1 MVKNKG
7 FENLLYSAGGVIA
20 LFVIL
25 LAVNFIGGAVPGR
38 ADLTHGNAYTLSDGT
53 KRILEK
59 IPAPVKVR
67 FYSSKSETAM
77 PVQLKTYAK
86 RIEDLLN
93 EYKARA
99 KGKLMLE
106 KYDPAPD
113 SDAEDSANLDGIEAQ
128 PINTGDK
135 FYLGLSVS
143 YLDKRVAIPLLSP
156 ERETLLEYDLTR
168 AISQVSKPAKPVLG
182 IMTVFPMFGSPGV
195 QMMNQ
200 PPQPT
205 WAVVNELQR
214 DYEVREVPMGSTRI
228 DDDVKVLMVVH
239 PRDISDS
246 AQYAI
251 DQFLLR
257 GGKLIA
263 FLDTYAY
270 FDQMKNPVNP
280 QIQMGG
286 GASNLEKLFSA
297 WGIKLDPSKVVADM
311 QYMRTNAQRTLPT
324 LLNLTAGALNS
335 QDVVTSQ
342 VGTMLLPFAGSF
354 SGKPVAGLTQTVLIK
369 SSTSAELRDSIMATH
384 AVDPNGM
391 TLKAAGVEYPI
402 AIRLNGK
409 FKTAFPDGQPKSE
422 PPVDPNNP
430 EAKPEAPKRDEKPR
444 PHIKESA
451 QDNAVVLIADAD
463 MLSDQASIQDI
474 GESMGE
480 RVYVP
485 RNGNINFAQS
495 LVELFAGDENLINL
509 RSRAAQFR
517 PLTVVQQMEAKAAE
531 SYADKIREL
540 EQTLSTAQRKISE
553 LQKTKTEGQQFI
565 LSPEQKIELENF
577 RKKQVDTRK
586 DLKELRKSLRID
598 SDSLEFW
605 TKLINVG
612 AMPLLVALA
621 GIALAMIKRRR
632 VAAQ

>member
-1 MVKNKG
+1 MKNKG
-7 FENLLYSAGGVIA
+7 VSNLIYSAGGVIA

-25 LAVNFIGGAVPGR
+25 LAVNFIAGTIPGR
-38 ADLTHGNAYTLSDGT
+38 ADLTHGNAYTLSAGT

-67 FYSSKSETAM
+67 FYASKSETAM

-99 KGKLMLE
+99 KGKLVLE
-106 KYDPAPD
+106 KYDPIPD
-113 SDAEDSANLDGIEAQ
+113 SDAEDSANLDGVEPQ
-128 PINTGDK
+128 PLNTGEK

-143 YLDKRVAIPLLSP
+143 HLDKRVTIPLMSP

-168 AISQVSKPAKPVLG
+168 AISQVSKSTKPVVG
-182 IMTVFPMFGSPGV
+182 IMTVFPMFGSPGM

-200 PPQPT
+200 PPQPA
-205 WAVVNELQR
+205 WAVVSELQR
-214 DYEVREVPMGSTRI
+214 DYEVREVPPASSRI
-228 DDDVKVLMVVH
+228 DDDVKVLMIVH
-239 PRDISDS
+239 PRDISNS

-251 DQFLLR
+251 DQFVLR

-280 QIQMGG
+280 QMQMGG

-297 WGIKLDPSKVVADM
+297 WGITLDPSKVVADM

-324 LLNLTAGALNS
+324 LLNLTADALNS

-342 VGTMLLPFAGSF
+342 VGTLLLPFAGSF
-354 SGKPVAGLTQTVLIK
+354 SGKPVTGLTQTVLIK
-369 SSTSAELRDSIMATH
+369 SSTSAELRDSITATH

-409 FKTAFPDGQPKSE
+409 FKTAFPDGQPEAE
-422 PPVDPNNP
+422 PKVDPNNP
-430 EAKPEAPKRDEKPR
+430 DAQPEAPKADEKPL
-444 PHIKESA
+444 PQIKESA
-451 QDNAVVLIADAD
+451 QENAVVLIADAD

-474 GESMGE
+474 GESMGQ

-495 LVELFAGDENLINL
+495 LVELFAGDENLITL

-531 SYADKIREL
+531 SYAGKIREL
-540 EQTLSTAQRKISE
+540 EQTLATAQQKIGE
-553 LQKTKTEGQQFI
+553 LQKTKAEGQQYI
-565 LSPEQKIELENF
+565 LSPEQKTELENF
-577 RKKQVDTRK
+577 RKKQADTRK
-586 DLKELRKSLRID
+586 DLKELRKSLRTD
-598 SDSLEFW
+598 SDALEFW

-621 GIALAMIKRRR
+621 GIALAMIKRKR

>member
-1 MVKNKG
+1 MKNKG
-7 FENLLYSAGGVIA
+7 LENLMYSAGGVIA

-25 LAVNFIGGAVPGR
+25 LAVNFIAGAVPGR
-38 ADLTHGNAYTLSDGT
+38 ADLTHGNAYTLSGGT

-67 FYSSKSETAM
+67 FYASKSETAM
-77 PVQLKTYAK
+77 PVHLKTYAK

-99 KGKLMLE
+99 KGKLVLE
-106 KYDPAPD
+106 KYDPVPD
-113 SDAEDSANLDGIEAQ
+113 SDAEDSANLDAIEAQ
-128 PINTGDK
+128 PINTGEK

-168 AISQVSKPAKPVLG
+168 AISQVSKPAKPVVG
-182 IMTVFPMFGSPGV
+182 IMTVLPMFGSPAM

-200 PPQPT
+200 PPQPV

-214 DYEVREVPMGSTRI
+214 DYEVREVPMTSTRI

-239 PRDISDS
+239 PRGISNS
-246 AQYAI
+246 AQYSI
-251 DQFLLR
+251 DQFIMR

-286 GASNLEKLFSA
+286 GASSLEKLFTA
-297 WGIKLDPSKVVADM
+297 WGITLDPSKVVADM
-311 QYMRTNAQRTLPT
+311 QYMRTNAQRALPT
-324 LLNLTAGALNS
+324 LLNLTAGAFNS

-369 SSTSAELRDSIMATH
+369 SSTSAELRDSLMATH

-409 FKTAFPDGQPKSE
+409 FKTAFPEGQPKAE
-422 PPVDPNNP
+422 PKVDPNNP
-430 EAKPEAPKRDEKPR
+430 DAPKPDEKPV
-444 PHIKESA
+444 PQIKESA
-451 QDNAVVLIADAD
+451 QENAVVLIADAD
-463 MLSDQASIQDI
+463 MLSDQASIQDV
-474 GESMGE
+474 GESMGQ
-480 RVYVP
+480 RVYIP

-495 LVELFAGDENLINL
+495 LVELFAGDENLITL

-531 SYADKIREL
+531 SYAGKIREL
-540 EQTLSTAQRKISE
+540 EQTLATAQQKITE
-553 LQKTKTEGQQFI
+553 LQKTKAEGQQYI

-577 RKKQVDTRK
+577 RKKQADTRK
-586 DLKELRKSLRID
+586 DLKELRKSLRTD
-598 SDSLEFW
+598 SDALEFW

-621 GIALAMIKRRR
+621 GIALAMVKRRR

>member
-1 MVKNKG
+1 MQNKG
-7 FENLLYSAGGVIA
+7 FSNLMYSAGGVVV

-25 LAVNFIGGAVPGR
+25 LAVNFIAGALPGR
-38 ADLTHGNAYTLSDGT
+38 ADLTHGSAYTLSDGT

-67 FYSSKSETAM
+67 FYASKSETAM

-99 KGKLMLE
+99 KGKLVLE
-106 KYDPAPD
+106 KYDPVPD
-113 SDAEDSANLDGIEAQ
+113 SDAEDSASLDGIEAQ
-128 PINTGDK
+128 PINTGEK

-143 YLDKRVAIPLLSP
+143 HLDKRVAIPLMSP

-168 AISQVSKPAKPVLG
+168 AISQVSKSAKPVVG
-182 IMTVFPMFGSPGV
+182 IMTAFPMFGSAGMP
-195 QMMNQ
+195 MMNQ
-200 PPQPT
+200 APQPA
-205 WAVVNELQR
+205 WAVITELQR
-214 DYEVREVPMGSTRI
+214 DYDVREVPMTSTRV

-239 PRDISDS
+239 PRGIS
-246 AQYAI
+246 AAGQYAI
-251 DQFLLR
+251 DQFVLR

-270 FDQMKNPVNP
+270 FDQMRNPVNP
-280 QIQMGG
+280 QQQMGG
-286 GASNLEKLFSA
+286 GASNLDKLFNA
-297 WGIKLDPSKVVADM
+297 WGIALDPSKVVADM

-324 LLNLTAGALNS
+324 LLNLTAGAFNA
-335 QDVVTSQ
+335 QDVVASQ
-342 VGTMLLPFAGSF
+342 VGSMLLPFAGSF
-354 SGKPVAGLTQTVLIK
+354 SGKPAPGLTETVLIK
-369 SSTSAELRDSIMATH
+369 SSTSAELRDSITATH

-409 FKTAFPDGQPKSE
+409 FKTAFPEGQPKAE
-422 PPVDPNNP
+422 PVVDPNNP
-430 EAKPEAPKRDEKPR
+430 EAKSQAPKPDEKPL
-444 PHIKESA
+444 PQIKESA
-451 QDNAVVLIADAD
+451 QENAVVLIADAD

-474 GESMGE
+474 GESMGQ

-495 LVELFAGDENLINL
+495 LVELFAGDENLISL

-531 SYADKIREL
+531 SYAGKIREL
-540 EQTLSTAQRKISE
+540 EQTLATAQRKISE
-553 LQKTKTEGQQFI
+553 LQKTKAEGQQYI
-565 LSPEQKIELENF
+565 LSPEQKVELENF
-577 RKKQVDTRK
+577 RKKQAATRK
-586 DLKELRKSLRID
+586 DLKELRKSLRTD

-605 TKLINVG
+605 TKLLNVG

-621 GIALAMIKRRR
+621 GIALAMIKRKR

>member
-1 MVKNKG
+1 MKNNG
-7 FENLLYSAGGVIA
+7 LSNLMYSAAGVIV

-25 LAVNFIGGAVPGR
+25 LAVNFIVRSIPGR
-38 ADLTHGNAYTLSDGT
+38 ADLTHGNSYTLSDGT

-67 FYSSKSETAM
+67 FYASKSETAM

-93 EYKARA
+93 EYRSRA
-99 KGKLMLE
+99 GGKLIVE

-128 PINTGDK
+128 PVNTGEK
-135 FYLGLSVS
+135 YYLGLSIS
-143 YLDKRVAIPLLSP
+143 HLDQRVAIPLMSP

-168 AISQVSKPAKPVLG
+168 AISQVSKKNKPVLG
-182 IMTVFPMFGSPGV
+182 IMTVLPMFGSPGMP
-195 QMMNQ
+195 MMNQ
-200 PPQPT
+200 GPQPE
-205 WAVVNELQR
+205 WAVISELKR
-214 DYEVREVPMGSTRI
+214 DYDVREIPLASSKI

-239 PRDISDS
+239 PRDIS
-246 AQYAI
+246 ATGQYAV
-251 DQFLLR
+251 DQFVMR

-270 FDQMKNPVNP
+270 FDQIRNPANP
-280 QIQMGG
+280 QQQMGG
-286 GASNLEKLFSA
+286 GASSLDKLLQT
-297 WGIKLDPSKVVADM
+297 WGVSLDPSKVVADM
-311 QYMRTNAQRTLPT
+311 RFMRANGQRGLPA
-324 LLNLTAGALNS
+324 LLNLTAEAFNS
-335 QDVVTSQ
+335 QDVVASQ
-342 VGTMLLPFAGSF
+342 VGSMLLPFSGAF
-354 SGKPVAGLTQTVLIK
+354 SGKPATGLTQTVLIK
-369 SSTSAELRDSIMATH
+369 SSKSAELRDSIVATH
-384 AVDPNGM
+384 GVDANAM
-391 TLKAAGVEYPI
+391 TLKAAGIEYAI

-409 FKTAFPDGQPKSE
+409 FKTAFPEGKPKEE
-422 PPVDPNNP
+422 PKVDPNNP
-430 EAKPEAPKRDEKPR
+430 EAKPEMPKPEENPAPQ
-444 PHIKESA
+444 IKESA
-451 QDNAVVLIADAD
+451 HENAVVLIGDAD

-474 GESMGE
+474 GESMGQ
-480 RVYVP
+480 RVYIP

-531 SYADKIREL
+531 SYAGKIREL
-540 EQTLSTAQRKISE
+540 EQTLATAQRKITE
-553 LQKTKTEGQQFI
+553 LQKNKAEGQQYV
-565 LSPEQKIELENF
+565 LSPEQKVELENF
-577 RKKQVDTRK
+577 RKKQAGTRK
-586 DLKELRKSLRID
+586 DLKELRKSLRTE

-621 GIALAMIKRRR
+621 GIALAMLKRRWVGAR
-632 VAAQ
+632 

>member
-1 MVKNKG
+1 MKNNG
-7 FENLLYSAGGVIA
+7 LSNLMYSAAGVIV

-25 LAVNFIGGAVPGR
+25 LAVNFIVRSIPGR
-38 ADLTHGNAYTLSDGT
+38 ADLTHGNSYTLSDGT

-67 FYSSKSETAM
+67 FYASKSETAM

-93 EYKARA
+93 EYRSRA
-99 KGKLMLE
+99 GGKLIVE

-128 PINTGDK
+128 PVNTGEK
-135 FYLGLSVS
+135 YYLGLSIS
-143 YLDKRVAIPLLSP
+143 HLDQRVAIPLMSP

-168 AISQVSKPAKPVLG
+168 AISQVSKKNKPVLG
-182 IMTVFPMFGSPGV
+182 IMTVLPMFGSPGMP
-195 QMMNQ
+195 MMNQ
-200 PPQPT
+200 GPQLE
-205 WAVVNELQR
+205 WAVISELKR
-214 DYEVREVPMGSTRI
+214 DYDVREIPLASSKI

-239 PRDISDS
+239 PRDIS
-246 AQYAI
+246 ATGQYAV
-251 DQFLLR
+251 DQFVMR

-270 FDQMKNPVNP
+270 FDQIRNPANP
-280 QIQMGG
+280 QQQMGG
-286 GASNLEKLFSA
+286 GASSLDKLLQT
-297 WGIKLDPSKVVADM
+297 WGVSLDPSKVVADM
-311 QYMRTNAQRTLPT
+311 RFMRANGQRGLPA
-324 LLNLTAGALNS
+324 LLNLTAEAFNS
-335 QDVVTSQ
+335 QDVVASQ
-342 VGTMLLPFAGSF
+342 VGSMLLPFSGAF
-354 SGKPVAGLTQTVLIK
+354 SGKPATGLTQTVLIK
-369 SSTSAELRDSIMATH
+369 SSKSAELRDSIVATH
-384 AVDPNGM
+384 GVDANAM
-391 TLKAAGVEYPI
+391 TLKAAGIEYAI

-409 FKTAFPDGQPKSE
+409 FKTAFPEGKPKEE
-422 PPVDPNNP
+422 PKVDPNNP
-430 EAKPEAPKRDEKPR
+430 EAKPEMPKPEENPAPQ
-444 PHIKESA
+444 IKESA
-451 QDNAVVLIADAD
+451 HENAVVLIGDAD

-474 GESMGE
+474 GESMGQ
-480 RVYVP
+480 RVYIP

-531 SYADKIREL
+531 SYAGKIREL
-540 EQTLSTAQRKISE
+540 EQTLATAQRKITE
-553 LQKTKTEGQQFI
+553 LQKNKAEGQQYV
-565 LSPEQKIELENF
+565 LSPEQKVELENF
-577 RKKQVDTRK
+577 RKKQAGTRK
-586 DLKELRKSLRID
+586 DLKELRKSLRTE

-621 GIALAMIKRRR
+621 GIALAMLKRRWVGAR
-632 VAAQ
+632 

>member
-1 MVKNKG
+1 M
-7 FENLLYSAGGVIA
+7 YSAGGVIA
-20 LFVIL
+20 VFVIL
-25 LAVNFIGGAVPGR
+25 LAVNFIVGTIPGR
-38 ADLTHGNAYTLSDGT
+38 ADLTHGHAYTLSEGT

-67 FYSSKSETAM
+67 FYASKSETAM

-99 KGKLMLE
+99 KGKLVVE
-106 KYDPAPD
+106 KYDPIPD
-113 SDAEDSANLDGIEAQ
+113 SDAEDSAHLDGIEAQ
-128 PINTGDK
+128 PINTGEK

-143 YLDKRVAIPLLSP
+143 HLDKRVAIPLMSP

-182 IMTVFPMFGSPGV
+182 IMTVFPMFGSAAMPA
-195 QMMNQ
+195 MNQ
-200 PPQPT
+200 ARQPA
-205 WAVVNELQR
+205 WAVVSELQR
-214 DYEVREVPMGSTRI
+214 DYEVREVPMTGTRI
-228 DDDVKVLMVVH
+228 DDDVKVLLVAH
-239 PRDISDS
+239 PRDISNA

-251 DQFLLR
+251 DQFIMR

-270 FDQMKNPVNP
+270 FDQIKNPVNP
-280 QIQMGG
+280 QMQMGG
-286 GASNLEKLFSA
+286 GASSMDKLFTA
-297 WGIKLDPSKVVADM
+297 WGVTLDPAKVVADM
-311 QYMRTNAQRTLPT
+311 QYMRANAQRTLPA
-324 LLNLTAGALNS
+324 LLNLTASAFNS

-342 VGTMLLPFAGSF
+342 VGSMLLPFAGTF

-369 SSTSAELRDSIMATH
+369 SSKSAELRDSLMATH

-391 TLKAAGVEYPI
+391 TLKATGVEYPI

-409 FKTAFPDGQPKSE
+409 FKTAFPEGPPKAE
-422 PPVDPNNP
+422 PKVDPNNS
-430 EAKPEAPKRDEKPR
+430 EAKPEMPKADDKSVAQ
-444 PHIKESA
+444 IKESA
-451 QDNAVVLIADAD
+451 QENAVVLIADAD
-463 MLSDQASIQDI
+463 MLSDQASVQDV
-474 GESMGE
+474 GESMGQ

-495 LVELFAGDENLINL
+495 LVELLSGDENLITL

-531 SYADKIREL
+531 SYAGKIREL
-540 EQTLSTAQRKISE
+540 EETLATAQRRITE
-553 LQKTKTEGQQFI
+553 LQKTKAEGQQYI

-577 RKKQVDTRK
+577 RKKQAGTRK
-586 DLKELRKSLRID
+586 DLKDLRKSLRTD
-598 SDSLEFW
+598 SDALEFW

-621 GIALAMIKRRR
+621 GVALAMIKRRR

>member
-1 MVKNKG
+1 MKNNG
-7 FENLLYSAGGVIA
+7 LSNLMYSAAGVIV

-25 LAVNFIGGAVPGR
+25 LAVNFIVRSIPGR
-38 ADLTHGNAYTLSDGT
+38 ADLTHGNSYTLSDGT

-67 FYSSKSETAM
+67 FYASKSETAM

-93 EYKARA
+93 EYRSRA
-99 KGKLMLE
+99 GGKLIVE

-128 PINTGDK
+128 PVNTGEK
-135 FYLGLSVS
+135 YYLGLSIS
-143 YLDKRVAIPLLSP
+143 HLDQRVAIPLMSP

-168 AISQVSKPAKPVLG
+168 AISQVSKKNKPVLG
-182 IMTVFPMFGSPGV
+182 IMTVLPMFGSPGMP
-195 QMMNQ
+195 MMNQ
-200 PPQPT
+200 GPQLE
-205 WAVVNELQR
+205 WAVISELKR
-214 DYEVREVPMGSTRI
+214 DYDVREIPLASSKI

-239 PRDISDS
+239 PRDIS
-246 AQYAI
+246 ATGQYAV
-251 DQFLLR
+251 DQFVMR

-270 FDQMKNPVNP
+270 FDQIRNPANP
-280 QIQMGG
+280 QQQMGG
-286 GASNLEKLFSA
+286 GASSLDKLLQT
-297 WGIKLDPSKVVADM
+297 WGVSLDPSKVVADM
-311 QYMRTNAQRTLPT
+311 RFMRANGQRGLPA
-324 LLNLTAGALNS
+324 LLNLTAEAFNS
-335 QDVVTSQ
+335 QDVVASQ
-342 VGTMLLPFAGSF
+342 VGSMLLPFSGAF
-354 SGKPVAGLTQTVLIK
+354 SGKPATGLTQTVLIK
-369 SSTSAELRDSIMATH
+369 SSKSAELRDSIVATH
-384 AVDPNGM
+384 GVDANAM
-391 TLKAAGVEYPI
+391 TLKAAGIEYAI

-409 FKTAFPDGQPKSE
+409 FKTAFPEGKPKEE
-422 PPVDPNNP
+422 PKVDPNNP
-430 EAKPEAPKRDEKPR
+430 EAKPEMPKPEENPAPQ
-444 PHIKESA
+444 IKESA
-451 QDNAVVLIADAD
+451 HENAVVLIGDAD

-474 GESMGE
+474 GDSMGQ
-480 RVYVP
+480 RVYIP

-531 SYADKIREL
+531 SYAGKIREL
-540 EQTLSTAQRKISE
+540 EQTLATAQRKITE
-553 LQKTKTEGQQFI
+553 LQKNKAEGQQYV
-565 LSPEQKIELENF
+565 LSPEQKVELENF
-577 RKKQVDTRK
+577 RKKQAGTRK
-586 DLKELRKSLRID
+586 DLKELRKSLRTE

-621 GIALAMIKRRR
+621 GIALAMLKRRWVGAR
-632 VAAQ
+632 